1 MSLRRWS
8 VTKRFIIVFMVLLTP
23 ISLNAQTS
31 AQYGS
36 IGVVLE
42 KELHPGDRAP
52 TGGVLVPWPQY
63 YYYNEMVERVYDSE
77 VHPPECNSCL
87 NTALLTGLSFFAIGF
102 ASGVY
107 LGSK

>member
-1 MSLRRWS
+1 MSLRRWP
-8 VTKRFIIVFMVLLTP
+8 VTKRFMIVFIILLIP

-52 TGGVLVPWPQY
+52 NGGVLVPWPQY

-77 VHPPECNSCL
+77 VHPPECRSCFDSVL
-87 NTALLTGLSFFAIGF
+87 ITGLSFLAIGF
-102 ASGVY
+102 VSGFY
-107 LGSK
+107 IGSR